1 MLQSYQLFGSFVE
14 RVLEKMEITQK
25 LEVAE
30 RAEWRQ
36 WLIDHHATASEI
48 WLVSYDTASGRP
60 RIPYLDTVEE
70 ALCFGWIDGIAKRL
84 DAQRTAQRFT
94 PRRPKS
100 NWTELNKERARRLI
114 ANGLMT
120 EAGQA
125 KLPDLSPEAFRISA
139 DIVAALQA
147 DPLVWENFQ
156 RFPAL
161 YQRIRI
167 SYIEETRKQPQ
178 VFQQRLDN
186 FLYKT
191 RQNKMFG
198 GIE

>member
-1 MLQSYQLFGSFVE
+1 MLQSHQLFGSFVE

-198 GIE
+198 GME

>member
-125 KLPDLSPEAFRISA
+125 KLPDLSLEAFRISA

-198 GIE
+198 GME